1 MKSYFAYIRVSTV
14 KQGEH
19 GSSLQEQRAAI
30 EQFAARNQL
39 TIVRWFEERETA
51 AKVGR
56 HEFNRMLSAIKKERI
71 SGVIFHKIDR
81 SARNLKDWSVIQD
94 LADRNIDVR
103 FTQESINLTSNEGKL
118 TGDFLAVIS
127 SHYIRNLREEVKK
140 GMRGR
145 LRQGL
150 YPLGAPVGYLDRGG
164 GKAKVFDPLQS
175 PHVRDA
181 FTLYATGNYALREL
195 GDTLYVRGLRSRS
208 GKKVHINSLAKMLR
222 NPFYI
227 GIIRMKRSGET
238 YQGIHEPLISPALFN
253 RVQRVFKGKSRS
265 KVIMHDFLFRRFIT
279 CAHCRF
285 SLIGERQKTYT
296 YYRCHTKGCP
306 TRSLRQES
314 IEVAIDQSIK
324 PFRYTSDELADLRNR
339 ALRFVSNSEDQQKE
353 RLQAV
358 ELQSKA
364 VNSRLSRLMDVY
376 LEGGIERSLFEEK
389 KLALLVEQ
397 RMFEERRSQ
406 IATGQDFVQQD
417 LMKYLELLEILS
429 LSYETAIPSEK
440 RDLIKSVT
448 SNLFAD
454 RKYVVVEL
462 RSPFL
467 EMANLASVPTGGLD
481 RDRPRTFVANV
492 FKVLQKH
499 AEAANDNIP
508 SSPKRD
514 YRSTECAAS

>member
-1 MKSYFAYIRVSTV
+1 MNSYFAYIRVSTV

-56 HEFNRMLSAIKKERI
+56 HEFNQMLSAIKKERI

-140 GMRGR
+140 GMQGR

-164 GKAKVFDPLQS
+164 GKAKVLDPILS

-181 FTLYATGNYALREL
+181 FALYATGNFALREL
-195 GDTLYVRGLRSRS
+195 GDTLYVRGLRSKS
-208 GKKVHINSLAKMLR
+208 GKKVHINSLGEMLR

-238 YQGIHEPLISPALFN
+238 HQGVHEPLISPALFN
-253 RVQRVFKGKSRS
+253 RVQQVLNGKSRA
-265 KVIMHDFLFRRFIT
+265 KVIMHDFLF
-279 CAHCRF
+279 
-285 SLIGERQKTYT
+285 
-296 YYRCHTKGCP
+296 
-306 TRSLRQES
+306 
-314 IEVAIDQSIK
+314 VA
-324 PFRYTSDELADLRNR
+324 
-339 ALRFVSNSEDQQKE
+339 
-353 RLQAV
+353 
-358 ELQSKA
+358 
-364 VNSRLSRLMDVY
+364 
-376 LEGGIERSLFEEK
+376 
-389 KLALLVEQ
+389 
-397 RMFEERRSQ
+397 
-406 IATGQDFVQQD
+406 
-417 LMKYLELLEILS
+417 
-429 LSYETAIPSEK
+429 
-440 RDLIKSVT
+440 
-448 SNLFAD
+448 
-454 RKYVVVEL
+454 
-462 RSPFL
+462 
-467 EMANLASVPTGGLD
+467 
-481 RDRPRTFVANV
+481 
-492 FKVLQKH
+492 
-499 AEAANDNIP
+499 
-508 SSPKRD
+508 SSPAL
-514 YRSTECAAS
+514 TAGFL